1 MIRQKT
7 TAPPCA
13 CHRPRLAGYLDTS
26 GNYQSGTNPDPTYGG
41 TVTAPDYLP
50 QDAIGQPFSDPYA
63 PGGSLNPAAASTHDW
78 TQRDWTQIVV
88 IALLGLVALDAG
100 GALVDRFSG
109 SKKKKR

>member
-13 CHRPRLAGYLDTS
+13 CPRPRLAGYLDNS

-63 PGGSLNPAAASTHDW
+63 PGGAMNPAAVP
-78 TQRDWTQIVV
+78 RDWTQVVV

-100 GALVDRFSG
+100 GAIFDRFSG
-109 SKKKKR
+109 PKKKKR